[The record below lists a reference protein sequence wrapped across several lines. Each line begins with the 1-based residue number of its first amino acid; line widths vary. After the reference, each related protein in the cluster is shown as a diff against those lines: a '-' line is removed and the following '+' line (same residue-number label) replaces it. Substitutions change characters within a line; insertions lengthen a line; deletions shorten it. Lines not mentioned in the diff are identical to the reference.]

1 MTTPALRALLARA
14 VDYAG
19 LFPPA
24 RLGMD
29 DAVRA
34 YADYRGGPDA
44 WMLGRFVVPASRLE
58 EFETAGVELLPASA
72 SSSWALS
79 ALVGAD
85 VELDVRSI
93 ERFNDRHRDARNGA
107 VHVDTV
113 ELKASRA
120 DEILAADEFVGGF
133 DAFIEV
139 PVAEDPG
146 GLIAAIADIG
156 AKAKIRTGG
165 LTPDAIPGARH
176 VARFV
181 RRCMEHGVAFKA
193 TAGLHH
199 PLRAEYALTY
209 EAEAPRGVL
218 YGFLNMLLAAALMRD
233 GLDDAAA
240 LDLLEERDAAAISFD
255 GEAVRWREHALAAG
269 QLREARHEI
278 VAFGSCSFREPLDE
292 LRAMGLL

>member
-58 EFETAGVELLPASA
+58 EFETAGAELLPASA

-85 VELDVRSI
+85 VELDARSI
-93 ERFNDRHRDARNGA
+93 EQFNDRHRDARNGA

-113 ELKASRA
+113 ELKASTPDAIR
-120 DEILAADEFVGGF
+120 AADEFVGGF

-139 PVAEDPG
+139 PVAEDPAA
-146 GLIAAIADIG
+146 LIVAIADVG
-156 AKAKIRTGG
+156 AKAKLRAGG

-176 VARFV
+176 VVRFI
-181 RRCMEHGVAFKA
+181 RRCVEHDVAFKA

-209 EAEAPRGVL
+209 EAGAPRGVL
-218 YGFLNMLLAAALMRD
+218 YGFMNMLLTAALMRH

-240 LDLLEERDAAAISFD
+240 LDLLEERDPAAIRVD
-255 GEAVRWREHALAAG
+255 GDTVRWREHALAAD

-278 VAFGSCSFREPLDE
+278 VAFGSCSFREPVDE
-292 LRAMGLL
+292 LRALGLL